1 MKKYYYVYEMI
12 WTNDLIKTI
21 ELDTFEDY
29 SDAVKLAKLAQLD
42 IDNYNYKYQFDDIA
56 IFIDEIEL

>member
-1 MKKYYYVYEMI
+1 MKRYYYVYEMI